1 MRWMDVLENIPD
13 VKRSSGALDRGSL
26 TEKYQPVFRP
36 LTKYSS
42 STAHQQEN
50 VRTADAGESESKHVA
65 LEKHSRLQRIFLE
78 TKEREN

>member
-42 STAHQQEN
+42 STAHQQ
-50 VRTADAGESESKHVA
+50 
-65 LEKHSRLQRIFLE
+65 IFNICNIYVYIRDC
-78 TKEREN
+78 REFSWKQKRGKIDLLNKL